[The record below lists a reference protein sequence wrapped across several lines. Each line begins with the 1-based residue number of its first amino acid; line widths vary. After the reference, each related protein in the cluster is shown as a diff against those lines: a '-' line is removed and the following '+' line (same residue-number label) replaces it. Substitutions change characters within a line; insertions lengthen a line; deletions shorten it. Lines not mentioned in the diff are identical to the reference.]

1 MRISTGWREDD
12 GADYEPEKP
21 PADEDSPPSL
31 WRRRE
36 RQAEGEY
43 LGDGIKLL
51 EEALRWSAPLTA
63 AVFADGVEPPDL
75 PKEVRAVQV
84 PGDVMESISP
94 MAAPQGALFLAALPP
109 GGPARAAEGEAVSGS
124 GRRSGPW

>member
-1 MRISTGWREDD
+1 MMERITSRKNPLLMKIRRLASG
-12 GADYEPEKP
+12 G
-21 PADEDSPPSL
+21 
-31 WRRRE
+31 RRE